1 MKLSDIKPGME
12 IKYRGRVY
20 GHRNLI
26 GKQETRTGTV
36 TQVTPNLIAVQG
48 QRYPDTIL
56 VNDLLSGQVKIISL
70 KGEGLGDQQPSV

>member
-36 TQVTPNLIAVQG
+36 WYGLKVAIAPTG
-48 QRYPDTIL
+48 IAMTFRATAKF
-56 VNDLLSGQVKIISL
+56 KIKFASL
-70 KGEGLGDQQPSV
+70 K